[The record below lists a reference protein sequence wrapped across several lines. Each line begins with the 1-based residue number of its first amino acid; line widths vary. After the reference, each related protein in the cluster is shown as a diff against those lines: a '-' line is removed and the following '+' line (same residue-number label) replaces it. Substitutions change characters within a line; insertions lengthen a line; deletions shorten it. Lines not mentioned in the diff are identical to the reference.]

1 MDDVGDTVLDA
12 PYVVLTVMEPGG
24 AKEVL
29 SDGSE
34 RVTWAAPTPEPV
46 EQE

>member
-1 MDDVGDTVLDA
+1 MDEVEGTALEA
-12 PYVVLTVMEPGG
+12 PYVVLTVLEPGG

-34 RVTWAAPTPEPV
+34 RVTWERPTPEPV